1 MKKGVRFNDK
11 KRKFS
16 FEKKANPMKRFDVR
30 RILSVRKM
38 NREERSDHD
47 INKEIDDFFS
57 SPDKYFQ
64 KNSPVTVGKKIY
76 LLDMNDPRLRRGKKL
91 KTERKIATNIF
102 NSLANYNNAYT
113 NNKNDI
119 SLLNSY
125 KGKDYHKYLDVS
137 SKFEII
143 DNDRLKMIFNSY
155 KIKDQKD
162 KDNKDN
168 SINDKSQLSSVSDS
182 YANQLNENK
191 KANTFNKKK
200 YANPSLSLDNIPK
213 EIKKCLFLQ
222 NKKLNLQKLSE
233 KQNIRI
239 SRYLSKKLKKPQNNL
254 LLNKIDSFRFKK
266 EVINEIENNKP
277 PEEQYG
283 NGNFKWN
290 ISLRRPDHFQGV
302 RKSYINLKGENY
314 IPFWSLVIERNP
326 KQKELSIKPHILNEN
341 DINQLKRQNKNI
353 IFGKRNQYFKTV
365 ENLENLNIEGKNLYN
380 VEYKREIIDSKN
392 KKILHKVFV
401 ENGKAIST
409 ADINNLYGNDTFYKD
424 YSGCV
429 TEKKSNPHKEID
441 FRDTLI

>member
-1 MKKGVRFNDK
+1 MKKGVRFHDR

-16 FEKKANPMKRFDVR
+16 FEKKENTMKRFDAQ

-38 NREERSDHD
+38 KGDEKSFKD
-47 INKEIDDFFS
+47 INKEIDDYFS

-76 LLDMNDPRLRRGKKL
+76 LLDINDPKLRRGKKL
-91 KTERKIATNIF
+91 KTERKLATNIYS
-102 NSLANYNNAYT
+102 NLANYKYT
-113 NNKNDI
+113 NKND
-119 SLLNSY
+119 NSNSSNN
-125 KGKDYHKYLDVS
+125 KKLDYQKYLDMS

-200 YANPSLSLDNIPK
+200 YVNPSSSMDNVPK